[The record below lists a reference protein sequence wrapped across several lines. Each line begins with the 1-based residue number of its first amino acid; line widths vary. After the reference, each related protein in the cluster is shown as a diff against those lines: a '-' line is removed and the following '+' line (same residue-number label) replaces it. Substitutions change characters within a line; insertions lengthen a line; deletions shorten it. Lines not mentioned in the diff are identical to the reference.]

1 MVRKWTAIAVAVKS
15 IESVE
20 NKSMELLLSG
30 RNLWIVDK
38 KPQALINIDCSGGEL
53 RIGAECFKVNDV
65 YAALFCKELRNITFV
80 IQNDKVHQMSL
91 VLETAEL
98 FEKVFQYLKD
108 NCPNLEFSEQGK
120 KINGYA
126 SSLVEKLEEGI
137 TVTIIET
144 KDVKEIF
151 CPECGMQCDPNI
163 PYCLECGA
171 AV

>member
-1 MVRKWTAIAVAVKS
+1 MNLV
-15 IESVE
+15 
-20 NKSMELLLSG
+20 LSG

-38 KPQALINIDCSGGEL
+38 KPQTITDIKYEDGVIQLGGVSFAAKD
-53 RIGAECFKVNDV
+53 I
-65 YAALFCKELRNITFV
+65 YAALYCTELRNITFI
-80 IQNDKVHQMSL
+80 IQKNEIHQMTL
-91 VLETAEL
+91 VLENAEL
-98 FEKVFQYLKD
+98 FESVMSFLKTA
-108 NCPNLEFSEQGK
+108 CQELEFSEQGK

-126 SSLVEKLEEGI
+126 SSLVEKLEAGI

-171 AV
+171 SV

>member
-1 MVRKWTAIAVAVKS
+1 MV
-15 IESVE
+15 
-20 NKSMELLLSG
+20 LSG

-38 KPQALINIDCSGGEL
+38 KPQALTDMDCSDNVIQ
-53 RIGAECFKVNDV
+53 IGAVRFCVNEV
-65 YAALFCKELRNITFV
+65 YAALYCTELRNMTFIV
-80 IQNDKVHQMSL
+80 QNDKIHQMTL

-98 FEKVFQYLKD
+98 FEQVMSFMKTA
-108 NCPNLEFSEQGK
+108 CTSLEFSEQGK

-171 AV
+171 SV